1 MAEKPPAF
9 VVVDKRKFTAE
20 GDIREG
26 FVAPEPEPMRAVEP
40 PHPVAVEEPASAKV
54 VTMPPRATAAA
65 ADDLGDE
72 EMAGSLAPLGGAGLD
87 FAGTNAAGSEFEPG
101 LEVGA
106 EFGAD
111 DETLGFGAEGAPI
124 GEPRSAAETEA
135 QDRAYRQSSRE
146 LDSML
151 RQANPGMQ
159 APGVVAFE
167 HIVQSF
173 YLSAIMAMGAA
184 TEPGQKPRIDIIGA
198 RQSIDMLTV
207 LEEKTRGN
215 LSPEEAQLLQGI
227 AFELRM
233 MFLEL
238 TNAISKQAHQPAPG
252 QFGAVP
258 PGGGLR

>member
-9 VVVDKRKFTAE
+9 VVVDKRKFTSE

-26 FVAPEPEPMRAVEP
+26 FVEPERSAEP
-40 PHPVAVEEPASAKV
+40 VPAPVSMPVTEEPAGAKV
-54 VTMPPRATAAA
+54 VTMPARATAAQ

-72 EMAGSLAPLGGAGLD
+72 EMAGSLAPLG
-87 FAGTNAAGSEFEPG
+87 AAETDPSAVDAYGDMTDPGS
-101 LEVGA
+101 
-106 EFGAD
+106 D
-111 DETLGFGAEGAPI
+111 DEMLSFGAEGAPL

-146 LDSML
+146 LDSLL

-173 YLSAIMAMGAA
+173 YLSAIMAMGAG
-184 TEPGQKPRIDIIGA
+184 TEPGQKPRIDIVGA

-252 QFGAVP
+252 RFGAVP
-258 PGGGLR
+258 PGSGLR